1 MSQISISTPI
11 GPVSVEET
19 MGMIVRLGWRHVK
32 PIETDSLVLKE
43 AIAQLKDYFNGGT
56 AAFDLPLKAAGSPFQ
71 QRVWSA
77 ICTIP
82 YGETRTYGKLAAIVK
97 TAPRAVGKICGA
109 NPIPIIIPCHRV
121 VGAHSIG
128 GYSGRG
134 GHDTKSALLNF
145 ENRKILL

>member
-11 GPVSVEET
+11 GPVFVEET
-19 MGMIVRLGWRHVK
+19 MGMIIRLGWSHVK

-43 AIAQLKDYFNGGT
+43 AVAQLKDYFNGST
-56 AAFDLPLKAAGSPFQ
+56 AAFDLPLKAIGSPFQ

-82 YGETRTYGKLAAIVK
+82 YGETRTYGQLAAIVK
-97 TAPRAVGKICGA
+97 SAPRAVGRVCGA

-134 GHDTKSALLNF
+134 GHNTKLALLNL